1 MPDMEVMR
9 KVLEVE
15 AVYAE
20 SIENTLDVIR
30 AAMENPASDMSEAVS
45 GTCWLLSQVLHT
57 HAENLRDAAGGGN
70 VTTVGEMLARK
81 GRTA

>member
-1 MPDMEVMR
+1 MPDIEKMR
-9 KVLEVE
+9 EVLEVE

-20 SIENTLDVIR
+20 CIENALDVIR
-30 AAMENPASDMSEAVS
+30 AAMENPASDMSNAVS

-57 HAENLRDAAGGGN
+57 HAENLQDALGKET

-81 GRTA
+81 GLA